1 MKRHLT
7 LIEAKFLQN
16 ISSHLKY
23 QDVHESEKHNAKT
36 VHGFNNQIIKESECN
51 AKVSNVKR
59 GFGQIILELTVFTAT
74 FLLQKQL
81 ANVAVNRKKAM
92 PYF

>member
-1 MKRHLT
+1 MLSN
-7 LIEAKFLQN
+7 LQYL
-16 ISSHLKY
+16 LKY
-23 QDVHESEKHNAKT
+23 QDIHKSKKHNAKT
-36 VHGFNNQIIKESECN
+36 VHGFNNQIRKESDCN